1 MKLIIRN
8 KWISFRGSSEVKDE
22 TDTKEVM
29 KVIGRFWSITQ
40 KKYIEDLEGNVHY
53 MVRNKFWRIFSR
65 KALIFDKDK
74 NLVAQVRR
82 KIFSFHDRYF
92 IEKCTIGNMEIMGNI
107 FQHDY
112 NITLDGQQ
120 VGHIM
125 RRISIRDSFVLDC
138 ADDLEP
144 ELMVAFVIAIDLITD
159 RKDADSSS

>member
-8 KWISFRGSSEVKDE
+8 KWFSFKGSSEVKDE

-65 KALIFDKDK
+65 KALIYDKDK

-92 IEKCTIGNMEIMGNI
+92 IEKCSIGNMEIMGNI

-125 RRISIRDSFVLDC
+125 RRVSIRDSFVLDC

-159 RKDADSSS
+159 RKDADNS